1 MTAFDPAELKLLTDL
16 IQERFGL
23 TFNGVRLEILEA
35 RLRPRLR
42 ELHLTGLREYYQ
54 FLKFHPDREGEFA
67 RLPAMVT
74 NNETYFFRE
83 SHQFDLLVNHV
94 IPERRQ
100 ALRTRPLRLLSAG
113 CSSGEEPYSLA
124 IALHNAGLP
133 LAGVTWEIDAC
144 DLNPERIARAQEGLY
159 AESSLRA
166 CDEEARRR
174 YFTPEPDGFRLKE
187 KYRKGVRC
195 FHANLLAPNG
205 TLGWAVYDAILCRNM
220 LIYFSEGA
228 FTNLIGLFARSLV
241 PGGYLFLGHSESLL
255 DRKTAFVPALLGG
268 AVVYRKL
275 EAAA

>member
-1 MTAFDPAELKLLTDL
+1 VTGFDQADLKLLTDL
-16 IQERFGL
+16 IRERFGL
-23 TFNGVRLEILEA
+23 TFNGVRMEILES

-42 ELHLTGLREYYQ
+42 ELHLTTLRDYYQ
-54 FLKFHPDREGEFA
+54 YLKFHPDRDQEFA
-67 RLPAMVT
+67 RLPALVT

-83 SHQFDLLVNHV
+83 THQFDLLVSHV
-94 IPERRQ
+94 IPERRA
-100 ALRTRPLRLLSAG
+100 ALRGRPLRLLSAG
-113 CSSGEEPYSLA
+113 CSSGEEPYSLS

-174 YFTPEPDGFRLKE
+174 YFTREAAGFRLRE

-195 FHANLLAPNG
+195 FHTNLLAPNG
-205 TLGWAVYDAILCRNM
+205 ALGWAIYDAVLCRNL
-220 LIYFSEGA
+220 LIYLSEEAFSS
-228 FTNLIGLFARSLV
+228 LIGLFGRCLV

-255 DRKTAFVPALLGG
+255 DRKTAFVPTLLSG

-275 EAAA
+275 ESAA